1 MPGNLTAAVLLD
13 AWEAA
18 AAAVGQRRGAVLVDR
33 LGLVADALDAPL
45 AQRDAAL
52 LDLYRSVF
60 GDRAELVMDCPGCG
74 KTLEVD
80 LDLAWFAGAAPSER
94 TCVVAGS
101 RDYELRALTTRD
113 LVAAAGA
120 PDPAATLLARTVRR
134 ADDGTPVAAAEL
146 PAGDLDLLDAA
157 AERLAGPAGIV
168 VSAQC
173 PACGVQVRSGLD
185 VAALGWSRLD
195 RWAGDRLAEVAT
207 LARAYGWTEAEVLAL
222 TPARRAAYLELAQR
236 ELVVS

>member
-1 MPGNLTAAVLLD
+1 MAGNLTAAVLLD

-18 AAAVGQRRGAVLVDR
+18 AAVSGQRRGAMLVDR
-33 LGLVADALDAPL
+33 LGLVVNALDAPL

-60 GDRAELVMDCPGCG
+60 GDRAEMVMDCTSCG
-74 KTLEVD
+74 KALEVD
-80 LDLAWFAGAAPSER
+80 LDLAVFAGAGTSEV
-94 TCVVAGS
+94 TCVVSGS
-101 RDYELRALTTRD
+101 REYELRALTTRD
-113 LVAAAGA
+113 LVAAAAA

-134 ADDGTPVAAAEL
+134 TDGTAVAAADL
-146 PAGDLDLLDAA
+146 PAGDLDLLDVAS
-157 AERLAGPAGIV
+157 ERLAGPAGVV
-168 VSAQC
+168 VSARC
-173 PACGVQVRSGLD
+173 PACGAPVRGGLD

-222 TPARRAAYLELAQR
+222 TPARRAVYLELAQR